1 MRVLVM
7 GGAGYVGSHTA
18 RALAAHGHEVTIYD
32 NLSTGYAEF
41 AKGFELIVADIRDRE
56 RLLQA
61 LQGRDAI
68 LHFAAHAYVG
78 ESVAEPRKYFD
89 NNVEGSLSMLNAAV
103 DAGVRNIIF
112 SSTCATYGIPEE
124 IPISD
129 QTIQNPVNPYGASKL
144 FVEHALKA
152 YDRAYGIRSVAL
164 RYFNAAG
171 ADESGELGEIHKREA
186 RLVPAALEAILGER
200 DALQIFGDDY
210 PTPDGTCI
218 RDYIHVSDLA
228 EAHVKALDHLERGG
242 ESTALNLGTGS
253 GHSVREVLEKIE
265 EVTGSAVPVR
275 VAPRR
280 PGDPPALVADPGRT
294 HEVLGWRA
302 QRDLQDIVRTAWK
315 WCANKDRVVPG
326 ASRSFVIAG

>member
-1 MRVLVM
+1 MRVLVL

-18 RALAAHGHEVTIYD
+18 RALARGGHEVTIYD
-32 NLSTGYAEF
+32 NLSTGYAQF
-41 AKGFELIVADIRDRE
+41 ATGFELIVADIRDRQ
-56 RLLQA
+56 RLLEA
-61 LQGRDAI
+61 MRGRDAV

-89 NNVEGSLSMLNAAV
+89 NNVEGSLCMLNAAL
-103 DAGVRNIIF
+103 DAGVRNIVF

-129 QTIQNPVNPYGASKL
+129 KTIQNPVNPYGASKL
-144 FVEHALKA
+144 FFEHALKA
-152 YDRAYGIRSVAL
+152 YDRAYGVRSVAL

-186 RLVPAALEAILGER
+186 RLIPAALEAILGER
-200 DALQIFGDDY
+200 DALQVFGDDY

-228 EAHVKALDHLERGG
+228 EGHVKALDYLQRGG
-242 ESTALNLGTGS
+242 ESTALNLGTGH
-253 GHSVREVLEKIE
+253 GYSVREVINSIE
-265 EVTGSAVPVR
+265 EVTGRKVPVR

-280 PGDPPALVADPGRT
+280 PGDPPVLVADPSRT
-294 HEVLGWRA
+294 HKVLDWRA
-302 QRDLQDIVRTAWK
+302 QRDLGNIVRTAWK
-315 WCANKDRVVPG
+315 WCANKDRVVAAARRPV
-326 ASRSFVIAG
+326 AVAE

>member
-1 MRVLVM
+1 MR
-7 GGAGYVGSHTA
+7 G
-18 RALAAHGHEVTIYD
+18 
-32 NLSTGYAEF
+32 
-41 AKGFELIVADIRDRE
+41 RE
-56 RLLQA
+56 
-61 LQGRDAI
+61 AI

-78 ESVAEPRKYFD
+78 ESVTEPRKYFD
-89 NNVEGSLSMLNAAV
+89 NNVEGSLSMLNAAL
-103 DAGVRNIIF
+103 DAGVRKIIF
-112 SSTCATYGIPEE
+112 SSTCSTYGIPKE

-228 EAHVKALDHLERGG
+228 EAHVKALDYLERGG

-253 GHSVREVLEKIE
+253 GHSVREVLDTIE
-265 EVTGSAVPVR
+265 EVTGCTVPVR

-294 HEVLGWRA
+294 QEMLGWRA
-302 QRDLQDIVRTAWK
+302 QRDLRDIVRTAWK
-315 WCANKDRVVPG
+315 WFANKDRVVPG

>member
-1 MRVLVM
+1 MRVLVL

-18 RALAAHGHEVTIYD
+18 RALARGGHEVTIYD
-32 NLSTGYAEF
+32 NLSTGYAQF
-41 AKGFELIVADIRDRE
+41 ATGFELIVADIRDRQ
-56 RLLQA
+56 RLLEA
-61 LQGRDAI
+61 MRGRDAV

-89 NNVEGSLSMLNAAV
+89 NNVEGSLCMLNAAL
-103 DAGVRNIIF
+103 DAGVRNIVF

-129 QTIQNPVNPYGASKL
+129 KTIQNPVNPYGASKL
-144 FVEHALKA
+144 FFEHALKA
-152 YDRAYGIRSVAL
+152 YDRAYGVRSVAL

-186 RLVPAALEAILGER
+186 RLIPAALEAILGER
-200 DALQIFGDDY
+200 DALQVFGDDY

-228 EAHVKALDHLERGG
+228 EGHVKALDYLQRGG
-242 ESTALNLGTGS
+242 ESTALNLGTGH
-253 GHSVREVLEKIE
+253 GYSVREVINSIE
-265 EVTGSAVPVR
+265 EVTGRKVPVR

-280 PGDPPALVADPGRT
+280 PGDPPVLVADPSRT
-294 HEVLGWRA
+294 HKVLDWRA
-302 QRDLQDIVRTAWK
+302 QRDLGNIVRTAWK
-315 WCANKDRVVPG
+315 WCANKDRVVVAARRPV
-326 ASRSFVIAG
+326 AIAE

>member
-1 MRVLVM
+1 MRVLVL

-18 RALAAHGHEVTIYD
+18 RALAQRGHRVTIYD
-32 NLSTGYAEF
+32 NLSTGYAQF

-56 RLLQA
+56 RLLD
-61 LQGRDAI
+61 GMRDRDAV

-89 NNVEGSLSMLNAAV
+89 NNVEGSLSMLNAAL
-103 DAGVRNIIF
+103 DAGIRKIVF

-144 FVEHALKA
+144 FFEHALKA
-152 YDRAYGIRSVAL
+152 YNRAYEIRSVAL

-186 RLVPAALEAILGER
+186 RLIPAALEAILGER
-200 DALQIFGDDY
+200 DALQVFGDDY

-228 EAHVKALDHLERGG
+228 EGHVKALDYLERGG
-242 ESTALNLGTGS
+242 ESTALNLGTGR
-253 GHSVREVLEKIE
+253 GYSVREVVETIE
-265 EVTGSAVPVR
+265 EVTGRKVPLR
-275 VAPRR
+275 IAPRR
-280 PGDPPALVADPGRT
+280 AGDPPALIADPSRT
-294 HEVLGWRA
+294 HKVLDWRA
-302 QRDLQDIVRTAWK
+302 QRDLSEIVRTAWK
-315 WCANKDRVVPG
+315 WCANKDRVVAAG
-326 ASRSFVIAG
+326 ARPFATAT

>member
-1 MRVLVM
+1 MRVLVL

-18 RALAAHGHEVTIYD
+18 RALARGGHDVTIYD
-32 NLSTGYAEF
+32 NLSTGYAQF
-41 AKGFELIVADIRDRE
+41 ATGFELIVADIRDRQ
-56 RLLQA
+56 RLLEA
-61 LQGRDAI
+61 MRGRDAA

-89 NNVEGSLSMLNAAV
+89 NNVEGSLCMLNAAL
-103 DAGVRNIIF
+103 DAGVRNIVF

-144 FVEHALKA
+144 FFEHALKA
-152 YDRAYGIRSVAL
+152 YDRAYGVRSAAL

-186 RLVPAALEAILGER
+186 RLIPAALEAILGQR
-200 DALQIFGDDY
+200 NALQVFGDDY

-228 EAHVKALDHLERGG
+228 DGHVKALDYLQRGG
-242 ESTALNLGTGS
+242 ESTALNLGTGR
-253 GHSVREVLEKIE
+253 GYSVREVINCIE
-265 EVTGSAVPVR
+265 EVTGRKVPVR

-280 PGDPPALVADPGRT
+280 PGDPPVLVADPGRT
-294 HEVLGWRA
+294 YKVLDWRA
-302 QRDLQDIVRTAWK
+302 QRDLDNIVRTAWN
-315 WCANKDRVVPG
+315 WCANKDRIVAAARGPV
-326 ASRSFVIAG
+326 AIAE